1 MSDQKP
7 VGDDSQFLLQEEY
20 LKSMDELE
28 EGQLIDGTVIEITPE
43 QVFVDV
49 GYKSEGKIAL
59 DEFTEAPKIGSTVR
73 VVLISKEGRNGEVV
87 VSKQKADL
95 KVFWKDLRLAFQE
108 SLPVEGVFERVIKGG
123 FDVDLGFGVHAFNPL
138 SKTDLFR
145 VDNPEEYLGKK
156 EKFLI
161 DRLYSE
167 NKVKIVLSRRKWL
180 EENIRRARVSFFEK
194 TKIGEVVTGTVK
206 SLTSFGAFID
216 LGGFDG
222 LLHISDMSW
231 GHVSKPKDFVKKG
244 ETISLKV
251 VKLEPEDN
259 KINLSLK
266 HFSDDPWH
274 TFEEKYGVDSLIK
287 GKVTKLTDFG
297 AFIEIEEGI
306 EGLAHISEFSWLKR
320 VNHPREVLSIGD
332 EVEAKI
338 LAYDLQQG
346 RISLGLKQVLPNPW
360 DQIQEHYP
368 EGMRLTRKI
377 KKITNA
383 GAFIELEEGI
393 DGFLHVDD
401 ISWNKRIKKPS
412 SLLKVGK
419 EVEVVIISV
428 NNQARRIRLS
438 IKELSEDPWR
448 ALASYAPRGTVI
460 EGEVSSVTD
469 FGIFLR
475 VQGGIEGLVNKHQI
489 AEPGSTD
496 KSEDELLKEFKEGA
510 KVKALV
516 TDINPKTQRLS
527 LSIREYQKGL
537 QHQELSKYI
546 HDAEEES
553 TFILGD
559 YIGDDDSK

>member
-553 TFILGD
+553 TFVLGD